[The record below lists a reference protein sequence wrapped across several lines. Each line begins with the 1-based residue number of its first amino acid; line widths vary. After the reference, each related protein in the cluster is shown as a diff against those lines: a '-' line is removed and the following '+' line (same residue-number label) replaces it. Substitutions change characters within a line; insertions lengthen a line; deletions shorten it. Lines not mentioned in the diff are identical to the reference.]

1 MIAEAVKVRLIVSL
15 RAPASDCGRLACAS
29 MVVASISVPRLISI
43 SCASNR
49 RNDSQSTKGVC

>member
-1 MIAEAVKVRLIVSL
+1 MIADTVKVRLIVSL
-15 RAPASDCGRLACAS
+15 RACAS
-29 MVVASISVPRLISI
+29 LVVASMSVPRLISI